1 MSKEIEYLTV
11 SHHYNTNKI
20 NEAISLLM
28 RDRRVRDLGR
38 GKFTMELN
46 QGGDDVAFTVSKT
59 SIKFV
64 STQTLSFPN
73 GNNPINVTF
82 PKGTVVQPWD
92 VYVLVKYKG
101 NEKAALLFYSNS
113 VLKDAPPYIRVVTD
127 YFKIVSFPDKDGVD
141 RTELKKWTKEA
152 LKDDYGKEILEII
165 PGYDGFGMFPDNVEH
180 KVNVGSRYNM
190 YNKFSHTPSE
200 SWDDESIKWSMHLLK
215 HIWGGQ
221 WELGLIYMQCLYL
234 YPKQILPI
242 LGLVSEE
249 RETGKSTLGDWIG
262 IIFGNNSCVI
272 TPKDIS
278 SSFNSSY
285 AEKNI
290 IIIEETKIQDSADLE
305 KIKTIATQKKLTVN
319 PKFVAPF
326 QMDFYAKI
334 IMFSNHEDKFVRI
347 DEVENRY
354 WVLKVPSLKGKAN
367 HNILNDLTAEIP
379 AFLSFLKSLPTPD
392 FSRSRMVFTQDEI
405 NTNILEK
412 TKENSR
418 SSVHKVILERLYLY
432 GEDNPEVEFLQFRYD
447 DIYERFF
454 ERNSS
459 VDLSYVKS
467 VIQNEMKLKLD
478 SSTRGELLW
487 ETGNRKSTK
496 VRCYKMPNPYYNN
509 ENKDQ
514 ESNDDVPF

>member
-1 MSKEIEYLTV
+1 MSKAIKYLTI
-11 SHHYNTNKI
+11 SHHYNNNKI
-20 NEAISLLM
+20 EESIGLLM

-38 GKFTMELN
+38 GKFGVHLN
-46 QGGDDVAFTVSKT
+46 EGDSDVAFTVTKNT
-59 SIKFV
+59 IKFV
-64 STQTLSFPN
+64 SEQVLSFPN
-73 GNNPINVTF
+73 GNNPLILKF
-82 PKGTVVQPWD
+82 PKGCVLQPWD
-92 VYVLVKYKG
+92 IYVSVKHKG
-101 NEKAALLFYSNS
+101 NEKAALLFYSNA

-127 YFKIVSFPDKDGVD
+127 YFKVVTFPDKDGID
-141 RTELKKWTKEA
+141 RIELKKWTKDT
-152 LKDDYGKEILEII
+152 LKDDYGKDILSII
-165 PGYDGFGMFPDNVEH
+165 PGYDGFGMFPNNIEYQT
-180 KVNVGSRYNM
+180 NVGSRYNL
-190 YNKFSHTPSE
+190 YNKFSHKPAKSWSE
-200 SWDDESIKWSMHLLK
+200 EKIKWSMHLIK
-215 HIWGGQ
+215 HIWGDQ
-221 WELGLIYMQCLYL
+221 WELGLVYMQCLYL

-319 PKFVAPF
+319 PKFVSPF

-354 WVLKVPSLKGKAN
+354 WVLKIPSLKGKAN

-379 AFLSFLKSLPTPD
+379 AFLAFLQSLPTPD
-392 FSRSRMVFTQDEI
+392 FSKSRMVFTQEEI

-418 SSVHKVILERLYLY
+418 SSVHKVILERLDLY
-432 GEDNPEVEFLQFRYD
+432 GEDNPEVEFLEFRYD

-454 ERNSS
+454 ERNSN
-459 VDLSYVKS
+459 VDLTYVKS
-467 VIQNEMKLKLD
+467 VIQNEMKLRMD
-478 SSTRGELLW
+478 SSTRNELLW
-487 ETGNRKSTK
+487 ETGSRKRTK
-496 VRCYKMPNPYYNN
+496 VRCYKIPNPHYNI
-509 ENKDQ
+509 EKQ
-514 ESNDDVPF
+514 EEEEEDVPF